1 MHKKLT
7 SHDVT
12 EHRVALVFLLPSRKH
27 PIQTFNML
35 DKEENMLK
43 DRPAFLYKWRRG
55 FWMVKTLYGMIDD
68 LGASEL

>member
-12 EHRVALVFLLPSRKH
+12 EQRVALAFLILSRKH
-27 PIQTFNML
+27 RIQTFDML

-43 DRPAFLYKWRRG
+43 DRPAFFL
-55 FWMVKTLYGMIDD
+55 
-68 LGASEL
+68 

>member
-7 SHDVT
+7 SHNVT
-12 EHRVALVFLLPSRKH
+12 EQRVALAFLLPSRKH

-43 DRPAFLYKWRRG
+43 DRPAFFLINGTKVFER
-55 FWMVKTLYGMIDD
+55 
-68 LGASEL
+68 